1 MKIQGQFVDLNKN
14 QIYPAEIIFGKK
26 ITQIRKIKSAPKRFI
41 LPGFI
46 DGHIHTES
54 SMLIP
59 SEFAKLAVCHG
70 TVAVI
75 ADPHEIANVLGIKG
89 IEFMIKNS
97 KKVPLRFYFGAS
109 SCVPATCYET
119 SGAKLGE
126 KEIEKLLRKKE
137 ITHLAEMMNY
147 PGVINK
153 DPSVM
158 KKIKLAKKYKKKIDG
173 HAPGLRGE
181 DLDAYLKAGIET
193 DHECYSLKEAR
204 EKMKKGMKIIVRE
217 GSAAKNLSALYPVL
231 KKGENFLCVDD
242 LHPDDLMEGHLDILL
257 RKCIALGIK
266 PMDAISCCTKNPAK
280 HYGIGGGIL
289 EIGERADITVVSDLK
304 KFKVLETWIDGE
316 KVFSKTTKFTS
327 LKESPINKFNAR
339 EISPKDLECEKPQY
353 IIGAAD
359 GNLITEKIRAKKTEN
374 DVLKIIVIN
383 RYKKTKPAVGFIKN
397 FGLKKGAFGASV
409 MHDSHNIGVIGV
421 DDESICKVAN
431 EIIKLKGGLVVYD
444 GRLHS
449 LPLPFAGI
457 MSNEKGEV
465 VARKYK
471 KLSRLVKKLG
481 CKMKAPFMTL
491 SFMGLLVIPHLKISD
506 KGLFDADKFCFV

>member
-1 MKIQGQFVDLNKN
+1 MKIQGQFVDLEKN
-14 QIYPAEIIFGKK
+14 QIYAAEIQFGEK
-26 ITQIRKIKSAPKRFI
+26 ITKIRKIKAAPKRFI

-59 SEFAKLAVCHG
+59 SEFAKLAVRHG
-70 TVAVI
+70 TVAVV

-109 SCVPATCYET
+109 SCVPATSHES

-126 KEIEKLLRKKE
+126 KEIERLLRKNE

-153 DPSVM
+153 DPKVM

-173 HAPGLRGE
+173 HAPGLTGRE
-181 DLDAYLKAGIET
+181 LDAYLEAGIET
-193 DHECYSLKEAR
+193 DHECYSLREAK

-231 KKGENFLCVDD
+231 KGGENFLCVDD
-242 LHPDDLMEGHLDILL
+242 LHPNDLVEGHLDRLL
-257 RKCIALGIK
+257 RKCIVLGIK
-266 PMDAISCCTKNPAK
+266 PIDAVRSCTKNPAE
-280 HYGIGGGIL
+280 HYGIGGGVL
-289 EIGERADITVVSDLK
+289 GIGKRADITVVSDLK
-304 KFKVLETWIDGE
+304 KFKVLETWIDGK
-316 KVFSKTTKFTS
+316 KVFSKTAKFTS
-327 LKESPINKFNAR
+327 VKEKPINKFNAR
-339 EISPKDLECEKPQY
+339 KISPKDLECKVPEY

-359 GNLITEKIRAKKTEN
+359 GNLITEKIKAKDNEK
-374 DVLKIIVIN
+374 DVLKIVVIN
-383 RYKKTKPAVGFIKN
+383 RYRKTKPAIGFIKN

-409 MHDSHNIGVIGV
+409 MHDSHNIGVIGA
-421 DDESICKVAN
+421 DDEAICKVAN
-431 EIIKLKGGLVVYD
+431 QIIKLKGGLVVWD

-457 MSNEKGEV
+457 MSSENGEA

-471 KLSRLVKKLG
+471 KLSRIVKKLG
-481 CKMKAPFMTL
+481 CKMEAPFMTL

-506 KGLFDADKFCFV
+506 KGLFDVDRFCFA